1 MNVITNRRKKRGKPR
16 KGGLNESPNKSTISR
31 KETPM
36 QKNQDAERCEKLRKD
51 IESVV
56 RAIERPEI
64 LERLHWLTFCILFAE
79 PDEVT
84 R

>member
-36 QKNQDAERCEKLRKD
+36 QKNQDAERCEKLRAD
-51 IESVV
+51 IARAAAAIES
-56 RAIERPEI
+56 PET
-64 LERLHWLTFCILFAE
+64 LERLRWVARCIMFAE